1 MPTVRLQISPTPS
14 HVRTARL
21 VATAV
26 ARRSGV
32 GDSALDEI
40 RLAVG
45 EACSRAV
52 NLHREYAPKE
62 LVTILLEDEG
72 RFTVTVIDAAPVGAD
87 APDVD
92 PLDLIAGVGDPV
104 PDATADLLPTGF
116 GLAVIGGLVD
126 NLEITPVGD
135 TAGTKVCMSWPVQGR
150 PAG

>member
-1 MPTVRLQISPTPS
+1 
-14 HVRTARL
+14 
-21 VATAV
+21 
-26 ARRSGV
+26 V

-62 LVTILLEDEG
+62 LVTVLLEDEG
-72 RFTVTVIDAAPVGAD
+72 RFTVTVVDAAPVGAD

-92 PLDLIAGVGDPV
+92 PLDLIDGVGDPA
-104 PDATADLLPTGF
+104 PDPDLLPTGF

-126 NLEITPVGD
+126 SLEITPVGN
-135 TAGTKVCMSWPVQGR
+135 APGTKVCMSWPLAGR
-150 PAG
+150 AAS